1 MLLTLGVQPSELLNQ
16 SWNKDKLKYRAPNV
30 IESLSRLNR
39 LSFWVPSVILWQ
51 ERMKERSKAYKKF
64 VAIAEHLRRMNNYH
78 TLMGIVAGLNMSSIN
93 RLKHTLNDVGPA
105 VQNVRTLPISS
116 RSKLTIQI
124 CSNSRSW

>member
-1 MLLTLGVQPSELLNQ
+1 MLNQ
-16 SWNKDKLKYRAPNV
+16 SWNKDKLKYRASNV

-93 RLKHTLNDVGPA
+93 RLKHTLNDVGLP
-105 VQNVRTLPISS
+105 VQNVSFVCLFACTLLFLMI
-116 RSKLTIQI
+116 LH
-124 CSNSRSW
+124 SNSRSW